1 MLLQRQRVCSRLP
14 LPSDGEGAHQVSGAG
29 GESGSKGTGDN
40 REAEKEGRSE
50 EGTSKCRDLTVTD
63 AEKGWGPS

>member
-1 MLLQRQRVCSRLP
+1 MAL
-14 LPSDGEGAHQVSGAG
+14 GEKVEA
-29 GESGSKGTGDN
+29 KGTGDN

-50 EGTSKCRDLTVTD
+50 EGTSKCRDLTVAD